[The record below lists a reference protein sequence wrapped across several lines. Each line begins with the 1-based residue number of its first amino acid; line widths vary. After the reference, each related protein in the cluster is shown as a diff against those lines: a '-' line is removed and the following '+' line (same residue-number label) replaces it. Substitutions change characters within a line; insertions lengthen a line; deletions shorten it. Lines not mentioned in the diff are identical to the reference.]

1 MNPSTGLRGYM
12 VMTNRAGVDVADAL
26 LIRASWDEP
35 DRFAAL
41 YDRYAAQLY
50 RYAYRRM
57 GAAAAAEDVVA
68 DTFLAAFRRRHS
80 YDLGR
85 PDARPWLFGILT
97 RELGRHD
104 RAERAH
110 YRALARSA
118 STSSPADS
126 PAEDVDDRVAAGA
139 IRTELAAALAALPA
153 RDRDVLL
160 LVAWGDFAYGEVA
173 SALDIPVGTVRSR
186 LNRARR
192 KVRAALGDRAP
203 ITDERTSTDGH

>member
-1 MNPSTGLRGYM
+1 M
-12 VMTNRAGVDVADAL
+12 DVVVLPDLSDPDAL
-26 LIRASWDEP
+26 LIRASWDDP

-50 RYAYRRM
+50 RYAYRRI
-57 GAAAAAEDVVA
+57 GAAAAEDVVA
-68 DTFLAAFRRRHS
+68 EAFLAAFRRRHT
-80 YDLGR
+80 YDLSR

-97 RELGRHD
+97 RELGRHE

-118 STSSPADS
+118 ASSTPADS
-126 PAEDVDDRVAAGA
+126 PADAVVDRVSAGA
-139 IRTELAAALAALPA
+139 ARNQLAAALAALPA

-160 LVAWGDFAYGEVA
+160 LVAWGDFAYGDVA

-192 KVRAALGDRAP
+192 KVRDALGP
-203 ITDERTSTDGH
+203 TSTERTSTDGH